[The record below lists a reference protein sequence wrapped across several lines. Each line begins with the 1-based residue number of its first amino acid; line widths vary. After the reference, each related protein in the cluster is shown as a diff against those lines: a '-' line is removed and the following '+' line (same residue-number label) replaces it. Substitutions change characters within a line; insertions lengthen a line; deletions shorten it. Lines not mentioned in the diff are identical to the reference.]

1 MNEKELRQ
9 KFVNKAIEYVGVAE
23 GSSKHK
29 YIIDTYNKIVP
40 LPVNYKV
47 KYTDAWCATFV
58 SAIAKLC
65 GLLDVVPAEC
75 SCNRQIALAKKMG
88 IWVENDAYVP
98 KTGDI
103 ILYDW
108 DDNGIGNDT
117 GSSEHVGI
125 VVSVSGNTIKVIEG
139 NYNDK
144 VGYRNIAINGRYIRG
159 FICPKFASKATDKE
173 IVSSLSSKRSVCQVE
188 LGILKKGSKGQSV
201 KALQAM
207 LVGFGYS
214 VGSSGIDGHFGSN
227 TESAVKKYQKAKSIE
242 IDGIVGQNTWMKLLK

>member
-98 KTGDI
+98 KIGDI

-173 IVSSLSSKRSVCQVE
+173 IVSSSSSKRSVCQVE

-214 VGSSGIDGHFGSN
+214 VGSSGIDGYFGSN

>member
-58 SAIAKLC
+58 SFVAKEC
-65 GLLDVVPAEC
+65 NLLSIVPAEC
-75 SCNRQIALAKKMG
+75 SCQRQIELWKKLG
-88 IWVENDAYVP
+88 RWEENDAYVP
-98 KTGDI
+98 SVGDI
-103 ILYDW
+103 IYYSW
-108 DDNGIGNDT
+108 TDNGSGDCKNASD
-117 GSSEHVGI
+117 HVGI
-125 VVSVSGNTIKVIEG
+125 VVLVSGSTIKVIEG
-139 NYNDK
+139 NKNDS
-144 VGYRNIAINGRYIRG
+144 VSYRNITVNGRYIRG
-159 FICPKFASKATDKE
+159 YGKPNFASKATDKE
-173 IVSSLSSKRSVCQVE
+173 IVSSSSSKRSVCQVE